1 MSDSNLDDVV
11 ELEVTAPRKV
21 GGIVEVPSRVGHHDT
36 LAEDDEVDVE
46 ALLRSSIS
54 HNVLSDYDLEVV
66 EEDNKEE
73 SGGVPLEAPVETAST
88 VDNADALLDQP
99 TDTDVIGK

>member
-1 MSDSNLDDVV
+1 
-11 ELEVTAPRKV
+11 
-21 GGIVEVPSRVGHHDT
+21 VGHHDT

-66 EEDNKEE
+66 ELEDNKEE
-73 SGGVPLEAPVETAST
+73 SGGVGVLEAPVETASI